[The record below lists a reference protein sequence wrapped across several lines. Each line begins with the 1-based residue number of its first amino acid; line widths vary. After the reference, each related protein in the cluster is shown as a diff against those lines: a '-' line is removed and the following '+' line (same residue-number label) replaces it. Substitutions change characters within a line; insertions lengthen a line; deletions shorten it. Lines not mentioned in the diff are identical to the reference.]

1 MSWGLASM
9 VLLLFA
15 LGTQLLAFERGQMS
29 ARSLALVAA
38 LAALAVAGRLAFAP
52 LPNVKPTT
60 DIVLIAGFALGASP
74 GFAVGALTALV
85 SNMVFGQGPWTPW
98 QMFAWGLVGLFG
110 ALLARVTR
118 GRIGRW
124 QLAAAGA
131 LAGLGYGV
139 VMDVSQWLLYGGT
152 PKQSTLIAYSITSLP
167 WNIAHAAGN
176 AVFAIAF
183 GPALISAV
191 RRASQKLEAVW
202 LPPGVP
208 MQGLAIPALLVIV
221 VGFPALAGGAY
232 GGTSSKSAGDSVRA
246 GGLRWLLAA
255 QNRDGGFPESPG
267 SGATSSPRETAW
279 AALALA
285 AAGEDLSSL
294 RKPGGRSVVDA
305 LISDSREMVSQTGDS
320 PEERAGWEERIAL
333 AAAAAGANPHD
344 FGGHNLV
351 GEIRARIGK
360 SGAVNYYGPG
370 DPSVNLTAYAILALR
385 AGGVASNDRT
395 LSRAARWLGRQ
406 QQRDGGFSISPRG
419 AIVRSGDVDTTGAV
433 LQALRSAGRS
443 RDGVVGRAH
452 AFLVSAQAGGGGFG
466 ASTGSGANAQSTAM
480 GLLGL
485 RAFRLGGSATSVKE
499 ASGWLVRC
507 LESSGR
513 VDYSPASGGH
523 SASRQTPVW
532 VTAQVLL
539 AESGRNL
546 PIVTLAHQR
555 SFGAAGS
562 QSANGASGTPASAAA
577 ARKKR
582 AKKAEAIRVK
592 RIRVDAGRVAS
603 VRTAVVAGHL
613 LGVLVRAFSG
623 ANR

>member
-1 MSWGLASM
+1 MA
-9 VLLLFA
+9 LLLLA
-15 LGTQLLAFERGQMS
+15 LGTQLVAFERGQMS

-110 ALLARVTR
+110 ALLAKVTR

-152 PKQSTLIAYSITSLP
+152 PKESTLIAYSITSLP

-191 RRASQKLEAVW
+191 RRASQKLEPVW

-208 MQGLAIPALLVIV
+208 MQGIAVPALLAIAFA
-221 VGFPALAGGAY
+221 FPTLAGSGHNA
-232 GGTSSKSAGDSVRA
+232 TSSASDGGSVKAGS
-246 GGLRWLLAA
+246 LRWLLAA
-255 QNRDGGFPESPG
+255 QSRDGGFPESPG
-267 SGATSSPRETAW
+267 SGSTSSPRETAW

-285 AAGEDLSSL
+285 AAGDNLSSVH
-294 RKPGGRSVVDA
+294 KPGGRSITDA
-305 LISDSREMVSQTGDS
+305 LVSDSAQMLSQTSDS
-320 PEERAGWEERIAL
+320 PEERAGWEERLAL
-333 AAAAAGANPHD
+333 AAAAAGANPPE

-351 GEIRARIGK
+351 AEVRARIGK

-370 DPSVNLTAYAILALR
+370 DPSVNLTAFAILALR
-385 AGGVASNDRT
+385 AGGVASTDRA
-395 LSRAARWLGRQ
+395 LSRAALWLGRQ

-419 AIVRSGDVDTTGAV
+419 PISRSGDVDTTGAV
-433 LQALRSAGRS
+433 LQALRSAGQS
-443 RDGVVGRAH
+443 RDAVIRRAH
-452 AFLVSAQAGGGGFG
+452 AFLLSAQAGGGGFG
-466 ASTGSGANAQSTAM
+466 GSATSGANAQSTAM
-480 GLLGL
+480 GILGL
-485 RAFRLGGSATSVKE
+485 KAFGLAGSGA
-499 ASGWLVRC
+499 AAHSGARWLLSC
-507 LESSGR
+507 AQPSGR
-513 VDYSPASGGH
+513 IDYAPASGGH

-539 AESGRNL
+539 AESTSNL
-546 PIVTLAHQR
+546 PIVIVGTQGR
-555 SFGAAGS
+555 FGAPRSGIATESVAGPS
-562 QSANGASGTPASAAA
+562 TASAAN
-577 ARKKR
+577 RKK

-592 RIRVDAGRVAS
+592 RVRIDAGRVAS

>member
-9 VLLLFA
+9 VLLLVA
-15 LGTQLLAFERGQMS
+15 LGTQLVAFERGQMS

-110 ALLARVTR
+110 ALLAKATR

-191 RRASQKLEAVW
+191 RRASQKLQPVW

-208 MQGLAIPALLVIV
+208 MHGFAIPALLVAV
-221 VGFPALAGGAY
+221 VAFPALAGGARHAV
-232 GGTSSKSAGDSVRA
+232 SSGSAGQSVRSQS
-246 GGLRWLLAA
+246 LRWLLAA

-285 AAGEDLSSL
+285 AAGKDLSRV
-294 RKPGGRSVVDA
+294 RKSGGRSVVEA
-305 LISDSREMVSQTGDS
+305 LISDSRQMVSQTGDS
-320 PEERAGWEERIAL
+320 PEERAGWEERLAL

-351 GEIRARIGK
+351 AEVRARIGK

-385 AGGVASNDRT
+385 AGGVPRNDRA

-419 AIVRSGDVDTTGAV
+419 AVVRNGDVDTTGAV

-443 RDGVVGRAH
+443 RDLVVGRAH
-452 AFLVSAQAGGGGFG
+452 AFLVSAQGSGGGFS
-466 ASTGSGANAQSTAM
+466 ASTSSGANAQSTAM

-485 RAFRLGGSATSVKE
+485 RAFRLGGSASSMNE
-499 ASGWLVRC
+499 ASGWLARC

-513 VDYSPASGGH
+513 VDYSPAAGGR

-546 PIVTLAHQR
+546 PIITPVR
-555 SFGAAGS
+555 PGRFGVPGSAGVKGAPQTSAAS
-562 QSANGASGTPASAAA
+562 AA

-582 AKKAEAIRVK
+582 ARKAEAIRVK
-592 RIRVDAGRVAS
+592 RLRVEAGRVAS
-603 VRTAVVAGHL
+603 VSTAVVAGHL